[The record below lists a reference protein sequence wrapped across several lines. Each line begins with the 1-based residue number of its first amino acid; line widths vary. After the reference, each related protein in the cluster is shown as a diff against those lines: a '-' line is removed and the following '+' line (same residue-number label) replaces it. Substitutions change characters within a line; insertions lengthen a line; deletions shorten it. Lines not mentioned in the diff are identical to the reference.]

1 MSFLAG
7 LARSSTQ
14 LTCERSI
21 TPRSWRIAL
30 PVVPQTAVGVVNV
43 RRNGT
48 QTPDKH
54 PADTRLW
61 IDITST
67 MNKAMHH
74 SRDTTPDQAWER
86 RSEFKYTKLQ
96 QVPLPGP
103 STGKLARLPTRLFR
117 PFFLFLPFYP
127 LSCSPFLVL
136 LGRTVFIA
144 QEQSFVSALNK
155 LDQILRTNY
164 VRRELME
171 SRFFTKGH
179 VRRHKLNAIRWRR
192 RFAQMVSPRSP
203 APECLCL
210 RRLRIVLSRCG
221 KRCRL
226 FRVSASA
233 ACSSNIFLSALP
245 FYEKTITLSL
255 RTAWPY

>member
-14 LTCERSI
+14 LTCERSLAS
-21 TPRSWRIAL
+21 RSWRIAL
-30 PVVPQTAVGVVNV
+30 PVVAKTAVGVVNV

-54 PADTRLW
+54 PADTNLW
-61 IDITST
+61 INITST
-67 MNKAMHH
+67 IDKAMYHL
-74 SRDTTPDQAWER
+74 RDTTPDQAWER
-86 RSEFKYTKLQ
+86 RSASKYARLQ

-103 STGKLARLPTRLFR
+103 STGKLARPITRLCR
-117 PFFLFLPFYP
+117 PFFLIFSLCR

-144 QEQSFVSALNK
+144 KEQSFMSALNK

-192 RFAQMVSPRSP
+192 RFAQMVSPRIMSVP
-203 APECLCL
+203 KAFTNCFIQVREKVQ
-210 RRLRIVLSRCG
+210 IVQGIR
-221 KRCRL
+221 KRGM
-226 FRVSASA
+226 
-233 ACSSNIFLSALP
+233 
-245 FYEKTITLSL
+245 
-255 RTAWPY
+255 